1 MLLFQLRM
9 RAMRP
14 SPDFPAY
21 RPSCSPGCARLHVGG
36 GALQALLHRRD
47 VLAHAA
53 ALLHTQAQPQPL
65 LRRAGLSGGAAAA
78 RALVR

>member
-1 MLLFQLRM
+1 MLLFQLRL

-36 GALQALLHRRD
+36 GALQALLQRRD